1 MTPSTILLTAFRA
14 EHLAGAACLSQQAN
28 WPHRLEDWQ
37 MALGLSTGIVAMDAN
52 ATRVLGTAL
61 MTPYKQDV
69 ATINMVLV
77 DEAARGHGLGRKLME
92 EVIALAGSR
101 ALRLIATRDGLPLY
115 QKLGFRET
123 GTIAQHQG
131 HVVRVAPPANVRPAE
146 PHEISAIIDLDR
158 SAGGA
163 DREDLLH
170 AFAKVGRLAVL
181 SAGQKI
187 AGFAALRTFGKG
199 QVIGPV
205 VAANEENGKALLA
218 YFMAAREGQFV
229 RVDIAETPQ
238 LAPWLTDK
246 GLVRVDDGIAMQ
258 RPVVPRSSGGPLTT
272 FALASQAFG

>member
-37 MALGLSTGIVAMDAN
+37 MALGLSTGIVAMDAD
-52 ATRVLGTAL
+52 ATTVLGTAL

-158 SAGGA
+158 GAGGA
-163 DREDLLH
+163 DREDLLR

-187 AGFAALRTFGKG
+187 AGFAAFRTFGRG
-199 QVIGPV
+199 EVIGPV

-218 YFMAAREGQFV
+218 YFMAARERQFV
-229 RVDIAETPQ
+229 RVDLAETPQ
-238 LAPWLTDK
+238 LASWLTDK